1 MGAFLELL
9 RRLGSATADAA
20 AGFLLSE
27 DPSSEHEEEQ
37 QEEEEQ
43 KNLID
48 VPADSAEIKEEHV
61 RDSPLDAI
69 SEDLT
74 ESIDQVGA
82 THEPGEG
89 HSAGPKIANESEG
102 IDHSR

>member
-9 RRLGSATADAA
+9 RRFGSATADAA

-27 DPSSEHEEEQ
+27 DPSSEHEEQ
-37 QEEEEQ
+37 QEEEQES
-43 KNLID
+43 LID

-69 SEDLT
+69 SEDLS
-74 ESIDQVGA
+74 ESMDQVGSS
-82 THEPGEG
+82 HEQGEA
-89 HSAGPKIANESEG
+89 HSAAPEIDHESEG
-102 IDHSR
+102 MDHSR

>member
-9 RRLGSATADAA
+9 RRLGSATADAT

-27 DPSSEHEEEQ
+27 DPSTEHEEQ
-37 QEEEEQ
+37 QEEEQES
-43 KNLID
+43 LID

-74 ESIDQVGA
+74 ESMDNVGSS
-82 THEPGEG
+82 HDEGEG
-89 HSAGPKIANESEG
+89 HSAASEISTEPEG
-102 IDHSR
+102 TERSR